1 MNLLQL
7 IESTTLDSEQ
17 IAASTAQ
24 IHAAV
29 LGKSK
34 RIDDPNFT
42 KIHTADLELLFAEY
56 DARFFEGQIKA
67 ALGTTPLHF
76 SLSKRMTRSGGKTAC
91 YTDPRNGK
99 RRYEIGV
106 ATDLLFGCFSGEDHR
121 PITASGIVCRD
132 RLDALR
138 ILLEGAPLPGTYN

>member
-7 IESTTLDSEQ
+7 IESTTLDAGR

-24 IHAAV
+24 IHAVV
-29 LGKSK
+29 LRKSK
-34 RIDDPNFT
+34 GIDDPNFR
-42 KIHTADLELLFAEY
+42 KIHTADIELLFAEY

-67 ALGTTPLHF
+67 SLGTTPLHF